1 MLMLLSVEWRYTRY
15 GRSMCSAV
23 TGFPS
28 GVMVSVRRFGTTAG
42 DGICDSVVTLHDD
55 IVRDVIGLVK

>member
-1 MLMLLSVEWRYTRY
+1 
-15 GRSMCSAV
+15 MCSAV